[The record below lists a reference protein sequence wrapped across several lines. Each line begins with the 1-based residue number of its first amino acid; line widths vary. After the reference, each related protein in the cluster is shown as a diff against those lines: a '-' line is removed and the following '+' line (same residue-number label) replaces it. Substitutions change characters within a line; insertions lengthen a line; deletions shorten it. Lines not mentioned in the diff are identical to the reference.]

1 MQDSKKKT
9 DFCGVCG
16 GDNSTCTDCQGN
28 VRVDF
33 VNNGTCGKI
42 TQTYVYKP
50 QYAYDILIITLQITI
65 LSCLVIMPVTKFYI
79 RLLDVIMKL

>member
-1 MQDSKKKT
+1 MAIQNEILCHVAVMLNCKTNAYKYQFWFSVAEPIYFGCDGVENSTKKT

-28 VRVDF
+28 VKVDF

-42 TQTYVYKP
+42 
-50 QYAYDILIITLQITI
+50 
-65 LSCLVIMPVTKFYI
+65 
-79 RLLDVIMKL
+79 